1 MHVCLVF
8 HSPFPNTFSTA
19 IQETV
24 RHLTDHVEV
33 TVIAAADERETVT
46 WNGATVHRLVSDTS
60 TAKSLDPTWFGFKA
74 NRLLSEI
81 HRNEGVDIVHI
92 HAFPALGAV
101 LRTTPQIPVVADI
114 RGTAVSNP
122 VFELLS
128 RLGLKVQRRLVD
140 EVITVSEPVATHVFG
155 PNSNVSIVPL
165 GVDLAKF
172 DPATVT
178 PIERDSSE
186 ITAVYVGHLHPS
198 RDLDTL
204 VEAVAVAVEKTPSL
218 ECLIIGNGDARP
230 ELEQIA
236 TARGVSDH
244 IEFVGSVSHDE
255 IPRWL
260 ASADIGL
267 AYVADK
273 PQYRHQPP
281 IKTVEYLAAGLPV
294 VATNTEGNR
303 QFVDDR
309 VGVLTDATGSA
320 YGHGLNELTQ
330 ALDRFSTTEL
340 RQTVK
345 RYDYAHTVQE
355 DLLPIYQRL
364 SS

>member
-24 RHLTDHVEV
+24 RHLADHVEV
-33 TVIAAADERETVT
+33 TVIAAADERKTVT

-60 TAKSLDPTWFGFKA
+60 TAKSLNPTWFGLKA
-74 NRLLSEI
+74 NRLLSEL

-101 LRTTPQIPVVADI
+101 LKTTPPIPVVADI

-128 RLGLKVQRRLVD
+128 RLGLKLQRRLVD
-140 EVITVSEPVATHVFG
+140 EVITVSKPVAKHIFG
-155 PNSNVSIVPL
+155 SNSNISIVPL
-165 GVDLAKF
+165 GVDLEKF

-186 ITAVYVGHLHPS
+186 TTAVYVGHLHPS
-198 RDLDTL
+198 RDLETL
-204 VEAVAVAVEKTPSL
+204 VEAVAVAAEKAPSL
-218 ECLIIGNGDARP
+218 ECLIIGNGEARP
-230 ELEQIA
+230 SLEQLA
-236 TARGVSDH
+236 TERGVSDH
-244 IEFVGSVSHDE
+244 IEFVGSVPHKD

-303 QFVDDR
+303 RFVDDR
-309 VGVLTDATGSA
+309 VGVLTDATGSS
-320 YGHGLNELTQ
+320 YGRGLSELTQ
-330 ALDRFSTTEL
+330 VLDRFPTTDL

-345 RYDYAHTVQE
+345 RYDYAHTVKE

-364 SS
+364 TS